1 MYIKIDIMKTG
12 ILWMLILTGIAFY
25 SCDDITKGY
34 LETDEAGYATDTL
47 RIVLDPGSTDTIP
60 YQSERIQGIIGTF
73 PIHYELA
80 AFRNASGEETEDGI
94 TFQIE
99 MVLNGVFQIAK
110 NHTIPKGIYTADL
123 RVWNLGRSFVL
134 PGIYTIVV
142 ETTDETLV
150 LVSREK
156 S

>member
-12 ILWMLILTGIAFY
+12 ILGMLILAGIAFHG
-25 SCDDITKGY
+25 CDDITKGY
-34 LETDEAGYATDTL
+34 LETDEAGYTTDTL
-47 RIVLDPGSTDTIP
+47 RIVLDPGNTDTIP

-80 AFRNASGEETEDGI
+80 AFRNASGEETETGI
-94 TFQIE
+94 TSQIE

-110 NHTIPKGIYTADL
+110 NHTIPEGTYTADL

-134 PGIYTIVV
+134 PRIYTIVV
-142 ETTDETLV
+142 EPAD
-150 LVSREK
+150 REIN
-156 S
+156 